1 MLIHRVLSAPQYFL
15 QMWLVIQWYRGFL
28 DYNSVPVSVLSF
40 TNVCSIQSVMANL
53 NLLKSFL
60 QSRYNWNIFVIYERK
75 EGSIKQSYKSLA
87 NRFWV
92 QWEGTVLYMQF
103 LIVSVKKNHLLNRN
117 CFPQNESSRLNRYFQ
132 WLKSMQK
139 KLQNEISFHELDF
152 PNNFMLKILVV
163 VLFLF
168 ISLVIFYVLL

>member
-15 QMWLVIQWYRGFL
+15 QMWLVIQWYRERIPWLKFRSG
-28 DYNSVPVSVLSF
+28 
-40 TNVCSIQSVMANL
+40 VCSNIVCSIIQSVMANL

-103 LIVSVKKNHLLNRN
+103 PIVSVQKNHLLNRN